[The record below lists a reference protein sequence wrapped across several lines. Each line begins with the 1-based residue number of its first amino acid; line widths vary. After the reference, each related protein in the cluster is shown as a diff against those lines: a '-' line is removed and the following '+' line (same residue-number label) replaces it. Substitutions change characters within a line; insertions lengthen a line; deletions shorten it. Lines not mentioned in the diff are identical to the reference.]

1 MRIGILADFPRERKR
16 KHLAKCREQYNSKE
30 WEDSFVQDIFR
41 LPKDKLKK
49 EIARMK
55 EEINFKYENR
65 VEYLRYWDKPQGT
78 LDYLVAVDT
87 WKVSDVVRIFW
98 REIEK
103 EEQLSEIAGESPYA

>member
-1 MRIGILADFPRERKR
+1 MSKQWTHPYVNRQKFINMRRK
-16 KHLAKCREQYNSKE
+16 QINSKE
-30 WEDSFVQDIFR
+30 WENSFVQDFFK
-41 LPKDKLKK
+41 LPKHKLQK

-65 VEYLRYWDKPQGT
+65 VEYLRYWNKPQGT

-87 WKVSDVVRIFW
+87 WTTTDIIRVFW

-103 EEQLSEIAGESPYA
+103 PERLSEIASESPYA

>member
-1 MRIGILADFPRERKR
+1 MRIAILADFPRERKR
-16 KHLAKCREQYNSKE
+16 KHLEKCREQYNCKE
-30 WEDSFVQDIFR
+30 WEDSLCKIF
-41 LPKDKLKK
+41 LDYLKINF
-49 EIARMK
+49 ERMK

-103 EEQLSEIAGESPYA
+103 EDQLAEIAGESPYA

>member
-1 MRIGILADFPRERKR
+1 
-16 KHLAKCREQYNSKE
+16 
-30 WEDSFVQDIFR
+30 
-41 LPKDKLKK
+41 LKK

>member
-1 MRIGILADFPRERKR
+1 MRIAILADFPRERKR
-16 KHLAKCREQYNSKE
+16 KHLEKCREQYNSKD
-30 WEDSFVQDIFR
+30 EDSFVQDIFR

-49 EIARMK
+49 EIERMK

-103 EEQLSEIAGESPYA
+103 EDQLAEIAGESPYA